1 MYWKNKS
8 VLILL
13 VILLIGCTQESPTS
27 SQKPNIIYILA
38 DDLGYGELG
47 AYGQEIIE
55 TPNIDRLAQNGMMF
69 SQHYAGST
77 VCAPTRYILMTGKH
91 SGHAYI
97 RGNSAR
103 PGRDV
108 WDFEAL
114 RENPEREGNLPIPDS
129 TVTVAEVLQTGGY
142 QTAVVGKWGLGG
154 PGTEGLPNDQ
164 GFDLFYGYLDQ
175 AFAHTFYPIY
185 LWKNK
190 ERVFLDN
197 EPVNPHIGRSS
208 DSGNL
213 DPEDPATYE
222 PFHDQPDYS
231 PALMLDEMLSF
242 IEESGEDP
250 FFLYYATPIPHVSL
264 QAPQRWID
272 YYRDKLGEEKPYLGD
287 QGYAPNRYP
296 RATYAAM
303 ISYLDEQVGELIAKL
318 EETGKYDNTLIMFSS
333 DNGPTFNGGVDASFF
348 NSGGPFK
355 ETRGWGKAFVHE
367 GGIRVPMIASWP
379 GVIEPGSK
387 TDHLSA
393 QWDVMPTLSDIAGV
407 DAPDN
412 IDGISFAPILRG
424 DEEQQRRHTH
434 LYWEFPASGGQQAVR
449 LGEWKGIRKN
459 IIRTG
464 NMDIELYN
472 LEEDIQEQHNIAD
485 QHPEI
490 IEKIEGIMQKEH
502 TPPALDN
509 FRMEVLEEG
518 KK

>member
-1 MYWKNKS
+1 M
-8 VLILL
+8 
-13 VILLIGCTQESPTS
+13 
-27 SQKPNIIYILA
+27 
-38 DDLGYGELG
+38 
-47 AYGQEIIE
+47 
-55 TPNIDRLAQNGMMF
+55 
-69 SQHYAGST
+69 
-77 VCAPTRYILMTGKH
+77 
-91 SGHAYI
+91 
-97 RGNSAR
+97 
-103 PGRDV
+103 
-108 WDFEAL
+108 
-114 RENPEREGNLPIPDS
+114 
-129 TVTVAEVLQTGGY
+129 
-142 QTAVVGKWGLGG
+142 
-154 PGTEGLPNDQ
+154 
-164 GFDLFYGYLDQ
+164 
-175 AFAHTFYPIY
+175 
-185 LWKNK
+185 
-190 ERVFLDN
+190 FLDN
-197 EPVNPHIGRSS
+197 EPVNPHIGRSP
-208 DSGNL
+208 DPDNL

-242 IEESGEDP
+242 MEESGEDP

-287 QGYAPNRYP
+287 EGYAPNRYP

-379 GVIEPGSK
+379 GVIEPGSQ

-424 DEEQQRRHTH
+424 DEEQQRRHDH

-459 IIRTG
+459 ILRTG

-490 IEKIEGIMQKEH
+490 IEKIERIMQQEH